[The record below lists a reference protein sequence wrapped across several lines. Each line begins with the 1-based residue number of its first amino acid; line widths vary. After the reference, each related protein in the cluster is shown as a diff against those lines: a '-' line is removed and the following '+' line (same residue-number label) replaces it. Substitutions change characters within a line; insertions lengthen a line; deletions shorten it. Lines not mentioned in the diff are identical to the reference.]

1 MGWWIALAILVL
13 LAIAPLGV
21 SVKYES
27 SGVTFRVIAG
37 PAAITVLPAKKKP
50 KTNKEKPKKPEEK
63 PEKTA
68 PAKTNAAPNEPS
80 GGKITDFLPLLQ
92 VALDFLGDFRRK
104 LRVNRLEMKI
114 LMAGGDPC
122 DLAVNYGKAWA
133 ALGNLVPLL
142 EQAFVIKKRELGVA
156 CDFVASET
164 LIFVHLKLTI
174 TLGRL
179 IGLATRYGIRV
190 VREYLKIMKSRKGGA
205 VK

>member
-1 MGWWIALAILVL
+1 MGWGIALAILVL

-27 SGVTFRVIAG
+27 SGVTLRIIAG

-50 KTNKEKPKKPEEK
+50 KKEKPAKPENK
-63 PEKTA
+63 KEKTVRPKEKTPPKE
-68 PAKTNAAPNEPS
+68 PA

-92 VALDFLGDFRRK
+92 VALDFLGGFRRK

-114 LMAGGDPC
+114 VMAGGDPC

-142 EQAFVIKKRELGVA
+142 EQAFVIKKRDLGVA

-164 LIFVHLKLTI
+164 RIFVHLKLTI

-179 IGLATRYGIRV
+179 IGLATRYGIRA
-190 VREYLKIMKSRKGGA
+190 VREYFKIMKSRKGGA